1 MATLMDLIAGY
12 SQGGAPVDDSSQSL
26 GQAARDLYQGLI
38 NPKAWQEVKQAT
50 QRTTNIAPAVL
61 ESLARGSIAQVPG
74 TIGDTSSLLRQLAP
88 QTMQQIF
95 GNRVAPT
102 TEEILGYVPRATP
115 AYQGSQEHEMV
126 GGLLSP
132 AMGYFAKALPL
143 ATKDMP
149 IGNMIA
155 YHGTPHEIKGGFDIS
170 KVGTG
175 EGAQAYGHGMYFAQN
190 PAVAEGYK
198 RDLSNFYEPFVQYGK
213 QKIKG
218 SELSD
223 SDLNVFK
230 YLELGQKDAGQFK
243 HNTVYYAK
251 KRAEEANDTE
261 ALKKLKE
268 HSDIKFG
275 EEYNSGNLYKVDIPD
290 EHLPTYMD
298 YDKSLGEQSPIVK
311 KALNEIKKKITPEM
325 KMELGGDLNL
335 LFGKDVTPVQ
345 FLNTMEIIHS
355 TGGVGIGEKMLNEH
369 GVRGVHYLDN
379 FSRDWRI
386 LHPDEAVSGKWT
398 VGKWPGGGKETK
410 YFDTEQEAKDYFN
423 QNQTKN
429 FVVFDPKHVK
439 ILEKNNQKIG
449 E

>member
-1 MATLMDLIAGY
+1 MDLIAGY

-26 GQAARDLYQGLI
+26 GQVARDLYQGLI

-50 QRTTNIAPAVL
+50 QRTANVTPDVL

-115 AYQGSQEHEMV
+115 AYQGSQEHEIV

-175 EGAQAYGHGMYFAQN
+175 EGAQSYGHGMYFAEN
-190 PAVAEGYK
+190 PAVATEYRK
-198 RDLSNFYEPFVQYGK
+198 ALSGRTDFGEQP
-213 QKIKG
+213 
-218 SELSD
+218 
-223 SDLNVFK
+223 
-230 YLELGQKDAGQFK
+230 
-243 HNTVYYAK
+243 
-251 KRAEEANDTE
+251 
-261 ALKKLKE
+261 
-268 HSDIKFG
+268 SDIAFIHAVESFREHGTPLNKIPV
-275 EEYNSGNLYKVDIPD
+275 EMKKAYKSISDKDIKLAIQATEKGNLYKVDIPD
-290 EHLPTYMD
+290 KDIPNMLD
-298 YDKSLGEQSPIVK
+298 WDKPFNKQPKIVQD
-311 KALNEIKKKITPEM
+311 A
-325 KMELGGDLNL
+325 
-335 LFGKDVTPVQ
+335 
-345 FLNTMEIIHS
+345 FLNIAKNDPDLPLEFLIKGNA
-355 TGGVGIGEKMLNEH
+355 TGGSLIQAMNKIKASKLLLEQNVPGI
-369 GVRGVHYLDN
+369 RYLDEG
-379 FSRDWRI
+379 SRVWRI

>member
-95 GNRVAPT
+95 GNRTAPT

-175 EGAQAYGHGMYFAQN
+175 EGAQAYGHGMYFAEN
-190 PAVAEGYK
+190 PAVAKEYQK
-198 RDLSNFYEPFVQYGK
+198 LEPANGSSLYIRRTF
-213 QKIKG
+213 KG
-218 SELSD
+218 EELTPQTPEYHAAHMVD
-223 SDLNVFK
+223 K
-230 YLELGQKDAGQFK
+230 LG
-243 HNTVYYAK
+243 
-251 KRAEEANDTE
+251 
-261 ALKKLKE
+261 LKKAKEEFESWLKNPPSYADE
-268 HSDIKFG
+268 NLKSNWQKSLDILKNTNKKSDFG
-275 EEYNSGNLYKVDIPD
+275 TLKHEGNLYKVDIPD
-290 EHLPTYMD
+290 KDIPNMLDWDKPLSQQPKSVQNALAKYDPDLYSPKGND
-298 YDKSLGEQSPIVK
+298 YDLNELGQMIYNRIAGLENVRTPSPINANVK
-311 KALNEIKKKITPEM
+311 ASNKLNELGIT
-325 KMELGGDLNL
+325 
-335 LFGKDVTPVQ
+335 
-345 FLNTMEIIHS
+345 
-355 TGGVGIGEKMLNEH
+355 GI
-369 GVRGVHYLDN
+369 RYLDQG
-379 FSRDWRI
+379 SRGK
-386 LHPDEAVSGKWT
+386 SGT
-398 VGKWPGGGKETK
+398 S
-410 YFDTEQEAKDYFN
+410 
-423 QNQTKN
+423 N
-429 FVVFDPKHVK
+429 FVVFDPKEVK
-439 ILEKNNQKIG
+439 ILEKNSKKYG

>member
-74 TIGDTSSLLRQLAP
+74 IAGDTSSLLRQLAP

-155 YHGTPHEIKGGFDIS
+155 YHGTPHEIQGGFDIS

-175 EGAQAYGHGMYFAQN
+175 EGAQAYGHGMYFAES
-190 PAVAEGYK
+190 PKVAESYK
-198 RDLSNFYEPFVQYGK
+198 GRTVFNEPTLDKFSNGPNYYTDSSGKHFKVRDYVKNDKPVEVS
-213 QKIKG
+213 
-218 SELSD
+218 SD
-223 SDLNVFK
+223 
-230 YLELGQKDAGQFK
+230 
-243 HNTVYYAK
+243 
-251 KRAEEANDTE
+251 
-261 ALKKLKE
+261 
-268 HSDIKFG
+268 
-275 EEYNSGNLYKVDIPD
+275 EYNSKFKEVLKLFNEQNQGNLYKVDIPD
-290 EHLPTYMD
+290 KDIPNMLD
-298 YDKSLGEQSPIVK
+298 WDKPFNKQPKIVQD
-311 KALNEIKKKITPEM
+311 A
-325 KMELGGDLNL
+325 
-335 LFGKDVTPVQ
+335 
-345 FLNTMEIIHS
+345 FLNIAKNDPDLPLEFLIKGNA
-355 TGGVGIGEKMLNEH
+355 TGGSLIQAMNKIKASKLLLEQNVPGI
-369 GVRGVHYLDN
+369 RYLDEG
-379 FSRDWRI
+379 SRDWRI

>member
-26 GQAARDLYQGLI
+26 GQAAKDLYQGLI

-74 TIGDTSSLLRQLAP
+74 IAGDTSSLLRQLAP

-175 EGAQAYGHGMYFAQN
+175 EGNQSYGHGMYFAEN
-190 PAVAEGYK
+190 PAVAKEYQK
-198 RDLSNFYEPFVQYGK
+198 LEPVNGPSLYTRRTF
-213 QKIKG
+213 KG
-218 SELSD
+218 EELTPQTPEYHAAHMVD
-223 SDLNVFK
+223 K
-230 YLELGQKDAGQFK
+230 LG
-243 HNTVYYAK
+243 
-251 KRAEEANDTE
+251 
-261 ALKKLKE
+261 LKKAKEEFESWLKNPPSYADE
-268 HSDIKFG
+268 NLKSNWQKSLDILKNTNKKSDFG
-275 EEYNSGNLYKVDIPD
+275 TLKHEGNLYKVDIPD
-290 EHLPTYMD
+290 KDIPNILD
-298 YDKSLGEQSPIVK
+298 WDKPINQQSDAIK
-311 KALNEIKKKITPEM
+311 KALGLSEDKFAYFKIPATGTNYAFAPNMTGNELYKELTNLSKTQAKASELLNSLGIK
-325 KMELGGDLNL
+325 
-335 LFGKDVTPVQ
+335 
-345 FLNTMEIIHS
+345 
-355 TGGVGIGEKMLNEH
+355 GI
-369 GVRGVHYLDN
+369 RYLDQG
-379 FSRDWRI
+379 SRD
-386 LHPDEAVSGKWT
+386 K
-398 VGKWPGGGKETK
+398 GGTS
-410 YFDTEQEAKDYFN
+410 
-423 QNQTKN
+423 N
-429 FVVFDPKHVK
+429 FVVFDPKEVK
-439 ILEKNNQKIG
+439 ILEKNSKKYG

>member
-26 GQAARDLYQGLI
+26 GQAAKDLYQGLI

-61 ESLARGSIAQVPG
+61 ESLARGSVAQYPG
-74 TIGDTSSLLRQLAP
+74 IVGDASELLRKLSP

-102 TEEILGYVPRATP
+102 TEEILGYVPRATS

-175 EGAQAYGHGMYFAQN
+175 EGAQSYGHGMYFAEN
-190 PAVAEGYK
+190 PAVATEYRKALSGRTDLGEQPSDAAFIHAVESFREHGTPLDQIPEEMKKAYK
-198 RDLSNFYEPFVQYGK
+198 T
-213 QKIKG
+213 I
-218 SELSD
+218 SD
-223 SDLNVFK
+223 K
-230 YLELGQKDAGQFK
+230 
-243 HNTVYYAK
+243 
-251 KRAEEANDTE
+251 
-261 ALKKLKE
+261 
-268 HSDIKFG
+268 DIKLAIQAT
-275 EEYNSGNLYKVDIPD
+275 EKGNLYKVDIPD
-290 EHLPTYMD
+290 KDIPNILD
-298 YDKSLGEQSPIVK
+298 WDKPINQQSDAIK
-311 KALNEIKKKITPEM
+311 KALGLSEDKFAYFKIPATGTNYAFAPNMTGNELYKELTNLSKTQAKASELLNSLGIKGM
-325 KMELGGDLNL
+325 
-335 LFGKDVTPVQ
+335 
-345 FLNTMEIIHS
+345 
-355 TGGVGIGEKMLNEH
+355 
-369 GVRGVHYLDN
+369 RYLDEG
-379 FSRDWRI
+379 SRDWRI

-423 QNQTKN
+423 QNQTRN
-429 FVVFDPKHVK
+429 FVVFDPKQVK